1 VTFRYKLMTGDEDVE
16 FLESPAIVEILAA
29 PQEVIIDYAWLSLGT
44 WRVKLKGA
52 HGEISRVFKLTYS
65 GPKGEWLDGNAK
77 GPKGESEELDFGHK
91 DGNFL
96 VFSLRLRQPD
106 GQRVKTFLIGKM
118 NEHQIVGTFVDDVGI
133 TGEWTAVRVS
143 NSPKS

>member
-1 VTFRYKLMTGDEDVE
+1 MYAKFEAEIEKLNQRVAQQACER
-16 FLESPAIVEILAA
+16 PA
-29 PQEVIIDYAWLSLGT
+29 
-44 WRVKLKGA
+44 
-52 HGEISRVFKLTYS
+52 
-65 GPKGEWLDGNAK
+65 
-77 GPKGESEELDFGHK
+77 ELDFGHK

-106 GQRVKTFLIGKM
+106 GERVKTFLIGKM
-118 NEHQIVGTFVDDVGI
+118 NERQIVGTFVDDVGI